1 MIKFENMSL
10 FRGTKALFE
19 HVNAQIHAGQKLGII
34 GRNGCG
40 KSSLFAL
47 LQGQLS
53 SETGDCYLPP
63 EWRIASVA
71 QHTPS
76 TSQSALQ
83 YVIDG
88 HIQFRQIEA
97 QYHQAL
103 AEDKGILA
111 AELHGKLQDLG
122 ADTIEARAGS
132 ILSGLGFDIAQIT
145 LPVNSFSG
153 GWRMRLNLA
162 QALLLDADLML
173 LDEPTN
179 HLDLDAVI
187 WLERWLA
194 SFRGTLLL
202 ISHDREFLDAV
213 TQYTVSFEL
222 GSLVIY
228 NGNYSSFERQQIEK
242 LRQQDIAH
250 QKQQEKKAHLQK
262 FIDRFGAKASKA
274 KQANARKKQLEK
286 LLEVLPAHQESAFSF
301 SFSAPESLP
310 NPLINMDKLSAG
322 YESSVIL
329 ENIKLNLVPGSR
341 IGILGKNGAGK
352 STLLKTIAG
361 ILPPIAG
368 ECHIAKGLRVGYF
381 HQHQLEQLDPLAS
394 PLLHLQRL
402 DSQAKEQ
409 ALRDFLG
416 SFQFQGDKA
425 LEPVAPMSGGEKAR
439 LALAMIV
446 YQRPNLLIL
455 DEPTNHLDM
464 VTRDALN
471 LALQEFSGAM
481 LLVSHDRF
489 LVSAVCDEYYLVAD
503 RRVGPFSGDM
513 QDYQTWVLTKDRQE
527 KTTTEQQNSLSRK
540 DLKRLQAEFRKQQ
553 QPVKKAVE
561 QAEAQ
566 MQRLHQQI
574 SENDAQLADPVI
586 YEEQSKAKLKALIA
600 QQAEFKTAL
609 EETELRWLELTE
621 QLEEA
626 KAQFE
631 REQNA

>member
-1 MIKFENMSL
+1 MIKFENLSL
-10 FRGTKALFE
+10 FRGTKVLFE

-47 LQGQLS
+47 LQGDLT
-53 SETGDCYLPP
+53 SETGECYLPQD
-63 EWRIASVA
+63 WRIASVA

-76 TSQSALQ
+76 TERIALE

-88 HIQFRQIEA
+88 HKAFRDLQSQYEA
-97 QYHQAL
+97 AL
-103 AEDKGILA
+103 QNEQGILA
-111 AELHGKLQDLG
+111 AEIHGQLQDLG
-122 ADTIEARAGS
+122 GDTIVSRAGI
-132 ILSGLGFDIAQIT
+132 ILSGLGFDQVQMSQ
-145 LPVNSFSG
+145 PVNSFSG

-187 WLERWLA
+187 WLEKWLA
-194 SFRGTLLL
+194 EFRGTLLL

-213 TQYTVSFEL
+213 TQYTVSFENN
-222 GSLVIY
+222 SLEIY
-228 NGNYSSFERQQIEK
+228 KGNYSAYERQRAEK
-242 LRQQDIAH
+242 IRLQQLTQ

-286 LLEVLPAHQESAFSF
+286 LIDILPMQQDSSF
-301 SFSAPESLP
+301 SFEFFAPESLP

-322 YESSVIL
+322 YGATVIL
-329 ENIKLNLVPGSR
+329 EDIKLNLVPGSR
-341 IGILGKNGAGK
+341 IGVLGKNGAGK

-361 ILPPIAG
+361 GLSPISG
-368 ECHIAKGLRVGYF
+368 DCHIAKGMQVGYF
-381 HQHQLEQLDPLAS
+381 HQHQLEQLDPDAS

-402 DSQAKEQ
+402 DPVAQEQ
-409 ALRDFLG
+409 TLRDFLG
-416 SFQFQGDKA
+416 AFQFQGDKA

-446 YQRPNLLIL
+446 YQKPNLLIL

-471 LALQEFSGAM
+471 LALQDFTGAM

-489 LVSAVCDEYYLVAD
+489 LISSVCDEYYLVAD
-503 RRVGPFSGDM
+503 RRVGPFLGDM
-513 QDYQTWVLTKDRQE
+513 QDYQNWVLTSSKEDKKE
-527 KTTTEQQNSLSRK
+527 VKKEASPSRK
-540 DLKRLQAEFRKQQ
+540 DIKRQEAEQRQRLQ
-553 QPVKKAVE
+553 PIKKALDK
-561 QAEAQ
+561 AERE
-566 MQRLHQQI
+566 MQSLQSKI
-574 SENDAQLADPVI
+574 AANDELLADPSI
-586 YEEQSKAKLKALIA
+586 YDESAKSKLKELLA
-600 QQAEFKTAL
+600 QQANYKSSLDEL
-609 EETELRWLELTE
+609 EMEWFDLTE
-621 QLEEA
+621 QLEELR
-626 KAQFE
+626 KSF
-631 REQNA
+631 